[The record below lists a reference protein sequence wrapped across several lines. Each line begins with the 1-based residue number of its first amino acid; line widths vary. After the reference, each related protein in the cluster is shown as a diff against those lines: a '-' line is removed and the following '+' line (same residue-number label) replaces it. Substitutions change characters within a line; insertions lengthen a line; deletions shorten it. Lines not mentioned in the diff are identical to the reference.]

1 MQKFIKK
8 MKKGFTIMELVIVIA
23 VIAILA
29 AVLIPTFSNIVD
41 SANESAA
48 MQEARIEWT
57 NYSVEVATSSGL
69 NDDYVVV
76 YAPADADEEEYYYFE
91 VTDGQFDPTAVE
103 DVYTYSSSETPSLT
117 VSGGN
122 STAEAAKNAKGEAY
136 VSSNNNIKIF
146 KLVPAQSGGGEG

>member
-48 MQEARIEWT
+48 MQEANNEWR
-57 NYSVEVATSSGL
+57 NYSVEVATNPASD
-69 NDDYVVV
+69 NNFIVV
-76 YAPADADEEEYYYFE
+76 YTGDGVTTYFE
-91 VTDGQFDPTAVE
+91 VIENQFNVEPIESSVLIYTANASNAAATLTGSYSV
-103 DVYTYSSSETPSLT
+103 DTTAYNVFTNVGAANSGYTYENESVAIFHMT
-117 VSGGN
+117 VSG
-122 STAEAAKNAKGEAY
+122 
-136 VSSNNNIKIF
+136 
-146 KLVPAQSGGGEG
+146 

>member
-48 MQEARIEWT
+48 MQEARNELT
-57 NYSVEVATSSGL
+57 TYSVDHTDALTS
-69 NDDYVVV
+69 DYVI
-76 YAPADADEEEYYYFE
+76 ESNGYYFLVDNGSFNATAAE
-91 VTDGQFDPTAVE
+91 GITNVNSTSNATVTVD
-103 DVYTYSSSETPSLT
+103 T
-117 VSGGN
+117 VSYTVTITTN
-122 STAEAAKNAKGEAY
+122 DSTATKLNVNAEGETLYNENVAIYAATVT
-136 VSSNNNIKIF
+136 VS
-146 KLVPAQSGGGEG
+146 E

>member
-48 MQEARIEWT
+48 MQEARNELT
-57 NYSVEVATSSGL
+57 TYSVDHTEALTS
-69 NDDYVVV
+69 DYVIESHGYYFLVDNGSFN
-76 YAPADADEEEYYYFE
+76 ATAADEGDITDINSGTEIT
-91 VTDGQFDPTAVE
+91 VTVD
-103 DVYTYSSSETPSLT
+103 DVDYKVTIT
-117 VSGGN
+117 VSGEET
-122 STAEAAKNAKGEAY
+122 SKTATKLNVNAQGETLYNENVAIYAATVT
-136 VSSNNNIKIF
+136 VS
-146 KLVPAQSGGGEG
+146 E

>member
-29 AVLIPTFSNIVD
+29 AVLIPTFSNITEN
-41 SANESAA
+41 ANESAA

-91 VTDGQFDPTAVE
+91 VTDGQFDPTAA
-103 DVYTYSSSETPSLT
+103 DGYTWSSDAPSKDSNTYSK
-117 VSGGN
+117 
-122 STAEAAKNAKGEAY
+122 AKCEDGTTDYVPENDNIQIFK
-136 VSSNNNIKIF
+136 VSSG
-146 KLVPAQSGGGEG
+146 S